1 MSKVSVTGSKA
12 VMDDVV
18 ETVHDMNLLHLS
30 DYDESWEGFKKGDPS
45 EGAEEASEKL
55 VTVRSLESI
64 LDVDGSDAGPSRIV
78 TDDALEEELESV
90 RVEANRLDDERSEI
104 ADELRTVE
112 DRIDALEPFAALGI
126 DMDLLRGYD
135 SLEVTVGQ
143 GDADAIREALA
154 GADSVDAFEVYGE
167 GDAVAAFVYPDGDTE
182 NVLDDALVGVNFA
195 RVEIPA
201 DAEGEPGEYIAD
213 LRHRKQKLESK
224 LNTKQDE
231 LEELKLDAAGFLLA
245 AEETLSIEVQK
256 DEAPLSFATTD
267 NAFVAEGWVPTD
279 EFDAFRAALTDAVGD
294 RVDVEELERA
304 AYEPA
309 GTHGHGHDEE
319 VAADGG
325 TTMDDQPPVVQEN
338 PSVASPFEVL
348 TQAVGQPKYW
358 EFDPTVILLLT
369 FPAFFG
375 FMIGDVA
382 YGALYIGIGWY
393 LASNFDSPGLKSMG
407 GIAMWAGAFT
417 ILFGVLYGELF
428 GLHMADTPVLS
439 AVYPFEDAIMKK
451 GLMPA
456 NIGWAI
462 GWLVVSLLVS
472 LVHLN
477 VGYLLDFKEKL
488 DYHGTFEAV
497 TETGSW
503 MLMLNGAWVWIFSE
517 HAAGTKPDLL
527 YNVFAGGQT
536 AGGEAFPK
544 LLNVGF
550 AGFPVE
556 VGYLGGAIWALGLVL
571 LLAGPERMEVVE
583 FAQPLVNALSYTRL
597 AAVLLAK
604 AGMAF
609 VVNLLFFG
617 AYTDDKGYFHFLI
630 THGPEYGADH
640 GTVMFGGLV
649 NSGEWAL
656 VLVGLLILV
665 LGHMLVLILGVT
677 SAGLQAVRLEYVE
690 FFGKFY
696 EGGGTPYNPFGYE
709 RSFTT
714 ED

>member
-1 MSKVSVTGSKA
+1 
-12 VMDDVV
+12 
-18 ETVHDMNLLHLS
+18 
-30 DYDESWEGFKKGDPS
+30 
-45 EGAEEASEKL
+45 
-55 VTVRSLESI
+55 
-64 LDVDGSDAGPSRIV
+64 
-78 TDDALEEELESV
+78 
-90 RVEANRLDDERSEI
+90 
-104 ADELRTVE
+104 
-112 DRIDALEPFAALGI
+112 
-126 DMDLLRGYD
+126 
-135 SLEVTVGQ
+135 
-143 GDADAIREALA
+143 
-154 GADSVDAFEVYGE
+154 
-167 GDAVAAFVYPDGDTE
+167 
-182 NVLDDALVGVNFA
+182 VNFA

-201 DAEGEPGEYIAD
+201 DAEGEPEEYIAD

-304 AYEPA
+304 EYEPA
-309 GTHGHGHDEE
+309 GSHGHDEE

-338 PSVASPFEVL
+338 PSVATPFEVL
-348 TQAVGQPKYW
+348 TKAVGQPKYW

-375 FMIGDVA
+375 FMIGDVG
-382 YGALYIGIGWY
+382 YGIFYVAIGWY
-393 LASNFDSPGLKSMG
+393 LASNFESPGLKSMG

-417 ILFGVLYGELF
+417 MLFGVLYGEIF
-428 GLHMADTPVLS
+428 GLHMASTPVFE
-439 AVYPFEDAIMKK
+439 AVYLDKPIMKK
-451 GLMPA
+451 GLQPA

-517 HAAGTKPDLL
+517 HMAGTKPDLL
-527 YNVFAGGQT
+527 YKVFAGGQT
-536 AGGEAFPK
+536 ASGEAFPK

-556 VGYLGGAIWALGLVL
+556 VGYLGGALWALGLVL

-617 AYTDDKGYFHFLI
+617 AYTHHGEFHFLI
-630 THGPEYGADH
+630 EYGPSH
-640 GTVMFGGLV
+640 VEEGTVMFGGLV
-649 NSGEWAL
+649 HGGPAL
-656 VLVGLLILV
+656 ILVGLLILV